1 MLFIRFNKDGRL
13 NYYNYLVKGDR
24 SVRPVVVLQHL
35 LPSVVK
41 KELISAK
48 AAPVMPPVE
57 GGEACH
63 YHYGGL
69 KLVVHVGFVG
79 PEVVAR

>member
-1 MLFIRFNKDGRL
+1 MLFIWFNKYGWL
-13 NYYNYLVKGDR
+13 YYYNYLVEGDR
-24 SVRPVVVLQHL
+24 SIRPEVVLHHL

-41 KELISAK
+41 KVVVSAK